1 MTFGFDECPPYL
13 HSYVSCARWNLA
25 PNKGVFLV
33 DQYSIGKKMTSWAK
47 TRFPPNYRKLAKA
60 AFKQALENKFGS
72 HGAAS
77 AVRRIDPKTGKVLEE
92 IRSADDIRRSLGPEL
107 AARL

>member
-1 MTFGFDECPPYL
+1 MNARLPPQTCLVPVTFPALEPCT
-13 HSYVSCARWNLA
+13 
-25 PNKGVFLV
+25 KQGVFV
-33 DQYSIGKKMTSWAK
+33 AGQYSIGKKMSSRAR
-47 TRFPPNYRKLAKA
+47 TRLPLNYRKLAKA

-77 AVRRIDPKTGKVLEE
+77 AVRRIDPKTGKVIEE
-92 IRSADDIRRSLGPEL
+92 VRSADDIRRSLGPEL

>member
-1 MTFGFDECPPYL
+1 MPALPPQLCVLCTFPMLEPCTKQGRFSRGPIFHRKEDEQL
-13 HSYVSCARWNLA
+13 
-25 PNKGVFLV
+25 
-33 DQYSIGKKMTSWAK
+33 DQ

-77 AVRRIDPKTGKVLEE
+77 AVRRIDPKTGKVIEE
-92 IRSADDIRRSLGPEL
+92 IRSAIYGGPL
-107 AARL
+107 AQS

>member
-1 MTFGFDECPPYL
+1 MLEPCTKQG
-13 HSYVSCARWNLA
+13 
-25 PNKGVFLV
+25 
-33 DQYSIGKKMTSWAK
+33 
-47 TRFPPNYRKLAKA
+47 RFSRGPIFYRKEDEQLGQD
-60 AFKQALENKFGS
+60 AFSAELPEVSKGCFQASLENKFGS

-77 AVRRIDPKTGKVLEE
+77 AVRRIDPKTGKVIEE